1 MFDKIRNLFSRK
13 KEDVEKIH
21 LNVVDEFSD
30 SPGPRYNFEGAFS
43 GDIFRNKY
51 LHPKLNK
58 AMWENKV
65 LVVNLD
71 GAYGYSCAFLE
82 EAFGGLIREHG
93 ESIIEINKHLEIA
106 SEEEPGLVEEIQ
118 NYLKKASET
127 CLNGGKKEK
136 I

>member
-1 MFDKIRNLFSRK
+1 MLNKIKTLFSRK
-13 KEDVEKIH
+13 KEEIEKIH
-21 LNVVDEFSD
+21 LNVVEEFAN
-30 SPGPRYNFEGAFS
+30 SPGPRYNFEGCFS

-58 AMWENKV
+58 AMWENKI

-71 GAYGYSCAFLE
+71 GAFGYSCAFLE
-82 EAFGGLIREHG
+82 ETFGGLIRVHG
-93 ESIIEINKHLEIA
+93 ESIIEIKKHLQIV
-106 SEEEPGLVEEIQ
+106 SEEEPGLVDEIM
-118 NYLKKASET
+118 NYLEEANQK